1 LDALDASLGVGVT
14 ERPLASFAVPDRFD
28 IDDFFVAR
36 HLEERDV
43 QIVTRAFCDPL
54 SDGENRKPFDEAL
67 LRTVLR
73 EPLSER
79 RARAILVPYVI
90 ENTADE
96 SLYGGITFRHFDP
109 MRGVIEIGYWLL
121 PHARGRGLATRS
133 VRAAARE
140 AFASGLWRIE
150 ANVRIGNGASERV
163 LERVGFT
170 REGLRRRLLRD
181 GGERVDATHFSLLAG
196 E

>member
-1 LDALDASLGVGVT
+1 MSRSTRKPRSGSTRVLVSEAPTAGLLRLPELRRRQTGHLSGRVQAPRQPGCGALDALDASLGVGVT

-36 HLEERDV
+36 HVEERDV

-109 MRGVIEIGYWLL
+109 MRGVIEIG
-121 PHARGRGLATRS
+121 
-133 VRAAARE
+133 
-140 AFASGLWRIE
+140 
-150 ANVRIGNGASERV
+150 
-163 LERVGFT
+163 
-170 REGLRRRLLRD
+170 
-181 GGERVDATHFSLLAG
+181 
-196 E
+196 